1 MVFHHSLAGASETS
15 TVSATR
21 FYTWVVFALS
31 FGLLSGSSAALVFCF
46 GTRHAQYNIQKRGP
60 TVAGVRPVGGM
71 S

>member
-1 MVFHHSLAGASETS
+1 MAFHHPPADGSETS

-21 FYTWVVFALS
+21 FYAWVVFALS
-31 FGLLSGSSAALVFCF
+31 FGLLSGSSAALMFCF
-46 GTRHAQYNIQKRGP
+46 GTRHAQRGP